1 MASVD
6 LDADELD
13 QITDMQSLFKYMFG
27 DEDET
32 NTIVEEPIVEENII
46 EEIPNIISWLDELIG
61 IEIYEE
67 EIPKEY
73 KRVVVNLG
81 DGNMP
86 AKVRNKFMCEI
97 CKQLYNN
104 DQLKKHYLN
113 QHNKVQ
119 CNKCGVLLDAD
130 DAKAIRIHN
139 KNCYTGFKNRYFDS
153 NDFLINT
160 LTALENS
167 IVTYQC
173 LLRRP
178 PSEKDEIIRD
188 DLEVVLNKF
197 RVLVTQILRAIASDG
212 DFKFTINMQATYFKA
227 LQPSDKITVSFN
239 KGTGRALHLILNARD
254 IDDNVTYEFAAITDW
269 VNLFASR
276 SSQWQLETVDF
287 IELTCHKMP

>member
-6 LDADELD
+6 LDAELD

-32 NTIVEEPIVEENII
+32 NTIVEEPIVEKNII
-46 EEIPNIISWLDELIG
+46 EEIPDIISWLDELIG

-67 EIPKEY
+67 EIPREC

-86 AKVRNKFMCEI
+86 AKVRCEI

-104 DQLKKHYLN
+104 DHLKKHYLKE
-113 QHNKVQ
+113 HNKVQ
-119 CNKCGVLLDAD
+119 CYKCGVLLDAD
-130 DAKAIRIHN
+130 DAKAIRIHT
-139 KNCYTGFKNRYFDS
+139 KNCYTGGFKNRYFDS

-178 PSEKDEIIRD
+178 PSEKDGIIRD
-188 DLEVVLNKF
+188 NIEDVLSKF
-197 RVLVTQILRAIASDG
+197 RLLAIQIL
-212 DFKFTINMQATYFKA
+212 
-227 LQPSDKITVSFN
+227 
-239 KGTGRALHLILNARD
+239 
-254 IDDNVTYEFAAITDW
+254 
-269 VNLFASR
+269 
-276 SSQWQLETVDF
+276 SSL
-287 IELTCHKMP
+287 

>member
-6 LDADELD
+6 LDAELD

-32 NTIVEEPIVEENII
+32 NTIVEEPIVEKNII
-46 EEIPNIISWLDELIG
+46 EEIPDIISWLDELIG

-73 KRVVVNLG
+73 KRVVVGLG

-86 AKVRNKFMCEI
+86 AKVRCEI

-104 DQLKKHYLN
+104 DHVKKHYLKE
-113 QHNKVQ
+113 HNKVQ

-139 KNCYTGFKNRYFDS
+139 KNCYTVGFKNRNFDS
-153 NDFLINT
+153 TDFHIEILS
-160 LTALENS
+160 ALENS
-167 IVTYQC
+167 IVTYQY

-178 PSEKDEIIRD
+178 SIEKDEIIRD

-197 RVLVTQILRAIASDG
+197 HVLATQILRATASDG

-227 LQPSDKITVSFN
+227 LKPNDKITVGFN
-239 KGTGRALHLILNARD
+239 KGTGRALHAIRNVCD
-254 IDDNVTYEFAAITDW
+254 IDDNISFELAAITDW

-276 SSQWQLETVDF
+276 SSQWHLETVDC